1 MSDVQNGRMLIIE
14 DADAIRAAVAAGLG
28 AAGHEVLTRPDGAQ
42 LERDLAQF
50 RPDVVVLDVMLPGR
64 DGFALLESVR
74 AHCPAGVV
82 MLTARDGVEDRVRG
96 LRAGSDDCVIK
107 PFDLAELV
115 ARVEA
120 LLRRMGKLQTKITIA
135 DLVVDLDSRIM
146 QRGKETVT
154 LTATEFKLLAYLA
167 AHRDQVVTKTQI
179 LTAVWGY
186 EDYDPN
192 LVEVY
197 VSAVRRKLEEHGPR
211 LLHTVRGMGYALRA
225 EKGRPIPDFERE
237 QCRSHGCP
245 RSSARRRRLVRPQ
258 REGAA
263 HRCVQPTPPG
273 RHRREHPRIPDELR
287 EPCHKSVADSFSS
300 ASVCSAR
307 SVCWAPPRSPGTNCG
322 TVRAPRRWPPDRRS
336 WWCSRCMA
344 ATTASTP

>member
-1 MSDVQNGRMLIIE
+1 MKCVQNGRILVIE
-14 DADAIRAAVAAGLG
+14 DADAIRAAVASGLG
-28 AAGHEVLTRPDGAQ
+28 AAGHEVLARPDGAQ
-42 LERDLAQF
+42 LERDLSQF

-64 DGFALLESVR
+64 DGFELLESVR
-74 AHCPAGVV
+74 ARCAAGVV

-96 LRAGSDDCVIK
+96 LRAGSDDYVVK

-120 LLRRMGKLQTKITIA
+120 LLRRMGKLQTKITVA
-135 DLVVDLDSRIM
+135 DLIVDVDSGIVL
-146 QRGKETVT
+146 RGRESVA

-225 EKGRPIPDFERE
+225 E
-237 QCRSHGCP
+237 
-245 RSSARRRRLVRPQ
+245 
-258 REGAA
+258 
-263 HRCVQPTPPG
+263 
-273 RHRREHPRIPDELR
+273 
-287 EPCHKSVADSFSS
+287 
-300 ASVCSAR
+300 
-307 SVCWAPPRSPGTNCG
+307 
-322 TVRAPRRWPPDRRS
+322 
-336 WWCSRCMA
+336 
-344 ATTASTP
+344 

>member
-1 MSDVQNGRMLIIE
+1 MSGVQNGRILVIE
-14 DADAIRAAVAAGLG
+14 DAEAIRAAVASGLR
-28 AAGHEVLTRPDGAQ
+28 AAGHETLARPDGGE

-74 AHCPAGVV
+74 AHCAAGVV
-82 MLTARDGVEDRVRG
+82 MLTARDGVQDRVRG
-96 LRAGSDDCVIK
+96 LRAGSDDYVVK
-107 PFDLAELV
+107 PFDLTELV

-120 LLRRMGKLQTKITIA
+120 LLRRMGKLQNKITIA
-135 DLVVDLDSRIM
+135 DLVVDIESGIVL
-146 QRGKETVT
+146 RGNETVT
-154 LTATEFKLLAYLA
+154 LTATEFKLLTYLA

-225 EKGRPIPDFERE
+225 G
-237 QCRSHGCP
+237 
-245 RSSARRRRLVRPQ
+245 
-258 REGAA
+258 
-263 HRCVQPTPPG
+263 
-273 RHRREHPRIPDELR
+273 
-287 EPCHKSVADSFSS
+287 
-300 ASVCSAR
+300 
-307 SVCWAPPRSPGTNCG
+307 
-322 TVRAPRRWPPDRRS
+322 DR
-336 WWCSRCMA
+336 
-344 ATTASTP
+344 